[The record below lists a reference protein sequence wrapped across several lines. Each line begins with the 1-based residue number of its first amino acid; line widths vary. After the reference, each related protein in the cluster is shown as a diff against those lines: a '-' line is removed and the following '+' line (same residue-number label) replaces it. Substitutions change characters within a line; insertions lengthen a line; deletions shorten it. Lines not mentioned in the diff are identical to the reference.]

1 MVFSDDPETGLAGL
15 HEVLETWPNT
25 DSLAE
30 FGVGGRAG
38 TCSLLRPDPQPGY
51 QDKNDARWWYDEE
64 SRVIVF
70 DDPTAVGTAF
80 PADPGYVLPDRT
92 LA

>member
-15 HEVLETWPNT
+15 REVLAAWPNA

-38 TCSLLRPDPQPGY
+38 TCSLLRSDPQTRSSDQG
-51 QDKNDARWWYDEE
+51 NWRLGSAR
-64 SRVIVF
+64 
-70 DDPTAVGTAF
+70 VGGRFAK
-80 PADPGYVLPDRT
+80 GHMGVG
-92 LA
+92 